1 MAIDVTSASDSGLD
15 GAHSGAHC
23 CYHHRL

>member
-1 MAIDVTSASDSGLD
+1 MAIDVTSASDSALD
-15 GAHSGAHC
+15 GAHSGPHC